1 MSIVNET
8 IVDIIQSSGIDMV
21 FSVPCKMLSGILVEI
36 DRRKICHVPV
46 CREEEGIGVAAGAAL
61 AGRRPMILMQNSG
74 LGNCINALMSLT
86 RTYKLPL
93 FILMSHRGG
102 RDEKIMAQ
110 VPMGEKS
117 PLLLKEMDI
126 DFLNIKDISNITS
139 LKTHIDKA
147 FIENLIKAAF
157 LAPEVFS
164 DKV

>member
-1 MSIVNET
+1 MVNKT
-8 IVDIIQSSGIDMV
+8 IVDMIESSGIDMV
-21 FSVPCKMLSGILVEI
+21 FSVPCKMLSGILLEI
-36 DRRKICHVPV
+36 NRRQICHVPV

-61 AGRRPMILMQNSG
+61 AGRRPMIIMQNSG

-102 RDEKIMAQ
+102 SDEKIMAQ

-126 DFLNIKDISNITS
+126 DFLNIKNVSNING
-139 LKTHIDKA
+139 LRAHIEKA
-147 FIENLIKAAF
+147 FIENMINAAF
-157 LAPEVFS
+157 LSPEVFNGQ
-164 DKV
+164 V